1 MLGQLFVH
9 DENYTQTLLYF
20 VQIADST
27 MRERAE
33 FQQQWELGIVSFK
46 WFQSLFQERLWVQVL
61 VKINA
66 RKQPQKLAIAIISK
80 AMILWGWF
88 ELRSSTSTFTD
99 TMSTTQY
106 SLQKRLPC
114 NKENVTFRRGGWIC
128 TYACSYE
135 QNKFWKCPKK
145 SYLLFF
151 LLFHSGFEIPLKIWH
166 SSCNV

>member
-1 MLGQLFVH
+1 MG
-9 DENYTQTLLYF
+9 NYSCMMKITRKHYF
-20 VQIADST
+20 VLSKLQ
-27 MRERAE
+27 M
-33 FQQQWELGIVSFK
+33 QQWERGLNFSYSENFE
-46 WFQSLFQERLWVQVL
+46 LFLLNGFNHFSKRLRVQVL

-106 SLQKRLPC
+106 SLQKCLPC

-145 SYLLFF
+145 SYLLLF

-166 SSCNV
+166 SSCNF